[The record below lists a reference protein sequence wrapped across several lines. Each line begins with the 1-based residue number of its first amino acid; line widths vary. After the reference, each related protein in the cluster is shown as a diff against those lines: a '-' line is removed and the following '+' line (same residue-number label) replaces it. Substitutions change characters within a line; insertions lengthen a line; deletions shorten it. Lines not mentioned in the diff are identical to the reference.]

1 MRNESQFYQDKEN
14 KQIAKFRELCRNL
27 PKYASAY
34 LQNRELVVKYSTL
47 TAYAYDLQVFFQFF
61 AEQNPVFKNS
71 SIKEIPADFLAELT
85 EEDIMDFQRYLREI
99 FRILKPNGTI
109 RLSVPDLE
117 LNIQQYL
124 NAKKQDST
132 QRALASEYIRKLTQ
146 EYLHLSVW
154 DYDRLAYTLEA
165 VGFVDIQHSSFNNGR
180 DTLLLFDA
188 KERSFSSLYIE
199 ASKPL

>member
-1 MRNESQFYQDKEN
+1 RW
-14 KQIAKFRELCRNL
+14 RERGGGHNII
-27 PKYASAY
+27 
-34 LQNRELVVKYSTL
+34 N
-47 TAYAYDLQVFFQFF
+47 
-61 AEQNPVFKNS
+61 
-71 SIKEIPADFLAELT
+71 ADFFSHLKPYKTYSLPMPQWQL
-85 EEDIMDFQRYLREI
+85 DLRYPLQCPSHTFDGVFSEHTLEHLYIDDAIALLREI